1 MALIRIL
8 LILPLLALSG
18 CATWD
23 ALTSDISHGYK
34 SVANFVEKKLDPII
48 EKKKTL
54 PVYDGACPSVS
65 TRADLAYLVDFN
77 ANGKAEPSNVASEVT
92 IKNVENVCRVEGDS
106 IAMQIDFVL
115 DGKLGPKGRMKA
127 NDQPNFA
134 YPYFVAVVDGRGQ
147 VIYKE
152 IFAATIA
159 YGRDEKRK
167 SIKETIFQSMPFPDS
182 GAGESYSVVI
192 GFQLDDEQLAYNQRY
207 GTSASSS
214 ASRPQSYRN

>member
-1 MALIRIL
+1 MVLNRIL
-8 LILPLLALSG
+8 LILPILVLGG

-23 ALTSDISHGYK
+23 GLTSDLSTGYK
-34 SVANFVEKKLDPII
+34 SVASFVEKKLDPII

-54 PVYDGACPSVS
+54 PLYDGACPNVS
-65 TRADLAYLVDFN
+65 TRGDLAHLVDFH
-77 ANGKAEPSNVASEVT
+77 ANGKAEPSNVSSEVT

-106 IAMQIDFVL
+106 IAMQIDFAL

-134 YPYFVAVVDGRGQ
+134 YPYFVAVVDGNGK

-159 YGRDEKRK
+159 YDRDEKRK

-182 GAGESYSVVI
+182 GSGESYSVVL
-192 GFQLDDEQLAYNQRY
+192 GFQLDETQLAYNQKY
-207 GTSASSS
+207 GTAYTAVPSKSKS
-214 ASRPQSYRN
+214 N